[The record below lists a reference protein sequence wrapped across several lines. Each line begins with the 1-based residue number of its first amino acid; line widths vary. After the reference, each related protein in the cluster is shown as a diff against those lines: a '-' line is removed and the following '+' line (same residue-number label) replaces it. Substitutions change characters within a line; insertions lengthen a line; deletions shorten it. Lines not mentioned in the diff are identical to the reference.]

1 MLNIFI
7 KWQNFRNIPEL
18 FLRYNLFTIISIC
31 FSKISE
37 KLLSLFFLSS
47 GRIALKKIKEKLI

>member
-7 KWQNFRNIPEL
+7 KWQNFCNIPEL

>member
-37 KLLSLFFLSS
+37 KLLSLSFLSS